1 MKKNI
6 LKFLALATIFTI
18 SLQSCTVEITEDT
31 DIPTSGGENI
41 SGSGT
46 ITGTI
51 TKDLTIKK
59 GTYYIQGLV
68 RVVDGVKL
76 TIEPGATFYA
86 KTDVTSGL
94 IILKGAKAYIEG
106 TAAEPIVFTTE
117 SKKPGDWCG
126 ITIYGDAPIKANGGG
141 STATSEDG
149 LNQIYGGTDVGSN
162 SGVYRYLRIE
172 YGGKKIGDGTSEF
185 NNITFYAVG
194 SGTIVENI
202 VSYKGTDDGI
212 EFFGGT
218 VSAKNFISYGNFDDS
233 FDWQDG
239 WYGQD
244 NSNWFAYQTGTGNF
258 GMEIESSNNADAN
271 FPKVAGITLIRA
283 AGTNPETAGSSEI
296 SAIQFK
302 KHGNGKFTNVYIDG
316 YKNTGGKQAY
326 PVLIQDSPTD
336 ISQVIANKVLVS
348 PINVVNSDNAG
359 VWGYTFTSTAPKTIT
374 NSSAV
379 TKVAITGGAWSTVE
393 GVDLTSLLK

>member
-202 VSYKGTDDGI
+202 VSYKGTDDGV

-271 FPKVAGITLIRA
+271 FPKVAGVTLIRA
-283 AGTNPETAGSSEI
+283 TGTNPETAGSSEI

-302 KHGNGKFTNVYIDG
+302 KHGNGKFTNVYIEG

-374 NSSAV
+374 NSTTV
-379 TKVAITGGAWSTVE
+379 TKVAITGGNWSTVE
-393 GVDLTSLLK
+393 GVDLTTLLK

>member
-202 VSYKGTDDGI
+202 VSYKGTDDGV

-218 VSAKNFISYGNFDDS
+218 VSAKNFISYGNYDDS

>member
-162 SGVYRYLRIE
+162 SGVYRYIRVE

-202 VSYKGTDDGI
+202 VSYKGTDDGV

-271 FPKVAGITLIRA
+271 FPKVSGLTLIRA
-283 AGTNPETAGSSEI
+283 TGTNPETAGSSEI

>member
-1 MKKNI
+1 
-6 LKFLALATIFTI
+6 
-18 SLQSCTVEITEDT
+18 
-31 DIPTSGGENI
+31 
-41 SGSGT
+41 
-46 ITGTI
+46 
-51 TKDLTIKK
+51 
-59 GTYYIQGLV
+59 
-68 RVVDGVKL
+68 
-76 TIEPGATFYA
+76 
-86 KTDVTSGL
+86 
-94 IILKGAKAYIEG
+94 
-106 TAAEPIVFTTE
+106 
-117 SKKPGDWCG
+117 
-126 ITIYGDAPIKANGGG
+126 
-141 STATSEDG
+141 
-149 LNQIYGGTDVGSN
+149 
-162 SGVYRYLRIE
+162 
-172 YGGKKIGDGTSEF
+172 
-185 NNITFYAVG
+185 
-194 SGTIVENI
+194 
-202 VSYKGTDDGI
+202 
-212 EFFGGT
+212 
-218 VSAKNFISYGNFDDS
+218 
-233 FDWQDG
+233 
-239 WYGQD
+239 
-244 NSNWFAYQTGTGNF
+244 
-258 GMEIESSNNADAN
+258 MEIESSNNADAN

>member
-162 SGVYRYLRIE
+162 SGVYRYIRVE

-202 VSYKGTDDGI
+202 VSYKGTDDGV

-218 VSAKNFISYGNFDDS
+218 VSAKNFISYGNYDDS